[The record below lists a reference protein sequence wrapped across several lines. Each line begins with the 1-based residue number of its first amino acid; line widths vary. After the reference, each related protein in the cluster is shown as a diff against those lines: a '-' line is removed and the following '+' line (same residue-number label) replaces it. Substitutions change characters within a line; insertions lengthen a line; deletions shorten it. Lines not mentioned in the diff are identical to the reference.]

1 MRFERLFFLYISVL
15 NFVSLFDPH
24 YIDQG
29 VQFEQSENVS
39 YIWVLTQNLSNH
51 SISFHTRIWENFSI
65 LNSFIELWTPP
76 FCKYLSRSQAL
87 NTRYTFLVK
96 GYWKADW
103 ENQCILVIH
112 CTWKIFSFFFIVN
125 IFSYP
130 WECFVLSLV
139 EFDLH
144 KLLRR

>member
-15 NFVSLFDPH
+15 NFVSPFDPH
-24 YIDQG
+24 YIDQE

-39 YIWVLTQNLSNH
+39 FIWVLTQNLSNH
-51 SISFHTRIWENFSI
+51 SISFHTRIWEDFSI
-65 LNSFIELWTPP
+65 WIPLLNFEPLR

-130 WECFVLSLV
+130 
-139 EFDLH
+139 
-144 KLLRR
+144 

>member
-1 MRFERLFFLYISVL
+1 MRFERLFF
-15 NFVSLFDPH
+15 
-24 YIDQG
+24 
-29 VQFEQSENVS
+29 S
-39 YIWVLTQNLSNH
+39 YIFLCWTLYPFSIPIILVREYNLSNLKMFR
-51 SISFHTRIWENFSI
+51 ISGFLHKIYQIIAFHFIRGFEKI
-65 LNSFIELWTPP
+65 LAYKFLYWTPP

-130 WECFVLSLV
+130 
-139 EFDLH
+139 
-144 KLLRR
+144 